1 MKRGDS
7 GKERAEMTGVLAGQR
22 VLITGAAAGFGR
34 ATAELFVSEGAF
46 VLGMDRE
53 WHDEAPDGVMP
64 FEGDVTSDTAVD
76 EAVRRAAGDAGV
88 DVVIANAGT
97 GVYDDW
103 RTTKSHDWLRVLDV
117 NVTGVMRCFRAGAL
131 NMIDHGRGGRLLA
144 TGSIAAARPF
154 ADGGSYCASK
164 AAVKALVESAALAFA
179 GDRITVNAVAPG
191 SADTALYRLAMRQ
204 IGERQGRSADE
215 MQAQGASSVPLGR
228 LVEADDIA
236 RLFLFLASDAGRF
249 ITGTTVT
256 CDGGSSLT

>member
-1 MKRGDS
+1 MKGRVH
-7 GKERAEMTGVLAGQR
+7 MTGVLAGRR

-46 VLGMDRE
+46 VLGMDRK
-53 WHDEAPDGVMP
+53 WHNGAPDGVVP
-64 FEGDVTSDTAVD
+64 FEGDVTSDSAVD

-103 RTTKSHDWLRVLDV
+103 RTTKSRDWMSVFDV

-131 NMIDHGRGGRLLA
+131 NMIEHGRGGRLVA
-144 TGSIAAARPF
+144 TGSIAAGRPF
-154 ADGGSYCASK
+154 AEGGSYCASK

-191 SADTALYRLAMRQ
+191 SADTALYRLAMTQ
-204 IGERQGRSADE
+204 IGERHGRSADE
-215 MQAQGASSVPLGR
+215 MQAEVTSSVPLGR
-228 LVEADDIA
+228 LVEVNDIA
-236 RLFLFLASDAGRF
+236 QLFLFLASDASGF
-249 ITGTTVT
+249 ITGTTIT
-256 CDGGSSLT
+256 CDGGSSLA